1 MLSSDL
7 FVSIYR
13 RHGRLFFAY
22 FFSSFFLCYRLL
34 SSAIVCYRLQSSAIV
49 CYRLLSGLCLLIHR
63 LPVIGR
69 ATGRQLANQ
78 SVGLPFECRCRS
90 VMDECDSSA
99 TTAAVHHRPLIYRFR
114 FVSHRF
120 RLAPVRIYGRRI
132 HRDRFQFVTVDTAT
146 SNRQRI

>member
-1 MLSSDL
+1 MAASSL
-7 FVSIYR
+7 PISS
-13 RHGRLFFAY
+13 LL
-22 FFSSFFLCYRLL
+22 SFFV
-34 SSAIVCYRLQSSAIV
+34 IVCYRLQSSAIV